1 MLKIKMIDVE
11 LDFPYD
17 LADPDDA
24 EKWEDALDKY
34 VKDLVQIEGQK
45 NTRQS
50 QIIRDEIAYEKAWL
64 DEMFGEGT
72 GEKVFQGRE
81 NYRTSNMVTYTLRAV
96 NQTYLP
102 GILTDAI
109 KEMLEE
115 YSPKRAQRKQ

>member
-1 MLKIKMIDVE
+1 MKIKIIDIE
-11 LDFPYD
+11 IEFPYD

-34 VKDLVQIEGQK
+34 VKDLIQIEGQK

-50 QIIRDEIAYEKAWL
+50 QVIREEIAYEKSWL
-64 DEMFGEGT
+64 DEVFGKGT

-81 NYRTSNMVTYTLRAV
+81 NFKTSNMVSYTLRTV

-102 GILTDAI
+102 GILSDAV
-109 KEMLEE
+109 KEMLQQ
-115 YSPKRAQRKQ
+115 YSPERAQRKK

>member
-34 VKDLVQIEGQK
+34 VKELVQIEGQK
-45 NTRQS
+45 
-50 QIIRDEIAYEKAWL
+50 IIRDEIAYEKTWL

>member
-17 LADPDDA
+17 LADPNDA

-34 VKDLVQIEGQK
+34 MKDLVQIEGKK

-64 DEMFGEGT
+64 DVRSRNWRQSIPGT
-72 GEKVFQGRE
+72 REFQNIQHGNLYAPGRE
-81 NYRTSNMVTYTLRAV
+81 PDLSGGYPDRSH
-96 NQTYLP
+96 
-102 GILTDAI
+102 
-109 KEMLEE
+109 
-115 YSPKRAQRKQ
+115 